1 MTELKGIYC
10 IEVFKFDLESPNT
23 LTNMLTNTMSFFVSG
38 IENAY
43 NSYET
48 TVKQE
53 REVQLKRNE
62 MITVQLSNVDID
74 DESGRLYSGQCI
86 EKVIIHYEEKEEEEK
101 YYCQSVNRPLRLVF
115 KDEELKKLVPDALN
129 INLWDLQDKEVS
141 HVLFYYGIE
150 EKYPEKSKDIHN
162 TLMEIRKVFKNSINL
177 QGYET
182 EYFDVILEIDKLTDE
197 TDFLVKTGFKQH
209 TWSEPEEYFYKTKPW
224 NDGYQTSV
232 KISKD
237 LHNLI
242 RDLNDEEI
250 YLNSIVNRRNTLD
263 VIFKLLTSCN
273 SILSEFSRNDGYVE
287 FRNGEFIVVY
297 DSSAFSDGVFE
308 LACYEH
314 PATFIINPTSWS
326 RIKLNYVAKE
336 KTYPVTVVI
345 DADNVMNGF
354 QLRYDYNF
362 PDDVKQLYV
371 QFYDGDID
379 DIRFMTLIKN
389 IPPIVD
395 KMLINDMIDNVLT
408 VKQENQ

>member
-1 MTELKGIYC
+1 MTEVPGIYC
-10 IEVFKFDLESPNT
+10 IDVFKFNLKSPDIIT
-23 LTNMLTNTMSFFVSG
+23 DTMSFFVSG

-48 TVKQE
+48 MVKQKK
-53 REVQLKRNE
+53 EVQLRCNE
-62 MITVQLSNVDID
+62 MITVMLSNVEAG
-74 DESGRLYSGQCI
+74 DETGRLCSGQCI
-86 EKVIIHYEEKEEEEK
+86 EKVNIHYEEKEEDK
-101 YYCQSVNRPLRLVF
+101 YYCQSVNRPLQFVF
-115 KDEELKKLVPDALN
+115 KQEELKSLVPDVIN

-141 HVLFYYGIE
+141 HILSFYGIE
-150 EKYPEKSKDIHN
+150 EKYPEKSKDIHKR
-162 TLMEIRKVFKNSINL
+162 LMEIRKVFKNSINL
-177 QGYET
+177 QMYET
-182 EYFDVILEIDKLTDE
+182 EYFDVILWNENLTDE
-197 TDFLVKTGFKQH
+197 TDVLVKTGFKQH
-209 TWSEPEEYFYKTKPW
+209 TWSEPEEYFYNTTPW

-250 YLNSIVNRRNTLD
+250 YLTSIINRRNTLD
-263 VIFKLLTSCN
+263 TIFKLLISCN
-273 SILSEFSRNDGYVE
+273 SILLEFSHNDGYVE
-287 FRNGEFIVVY
+287 FRNGEFVVVY

-314 PATFIINPTSWS
+314 PTTFIINPASWS

-395 KMLINDMIDNVLT
+395 KMLINDMIDSILN
-408 VKQENQ
+408 VKQ

>member
-1 MTELKGIYC
+1 MTELPGIYC
-10 IEVFKFDLESPNT
+10 IEVFKFDLESQNIIT
-23 LTNMLTNTMSFFVSG
+23 DTMSFFVSG

-48 TVKQE
+48 MVKQE

-62 MITVQLSNVDID
+62 MITVQLSNVDIG
-74 DESGRLYSGQCI
+74 DESGRLHSGQCI
-86 EKVIIHYEEKEEEEK
+86 EKVNIHYKEKEEDK
-101 YYCQSVNRPLRLVF
+101 YFCQSVNRPLQLVF
-115 KDEELKKLVPDALN
+115 KQEELKVLVPDVIN

-141 HVLFYYGIE
+141 HVLSYYRIDKE
-150 EKYPEKSKDIHN
+150 YPEMSKGIHKV
-162 TLMEIRKVFKNSINL
+162 LMEIRKVFKNSINL

-182 EYFDVILEIDKLTDE
+182 EYFDVILGKEKLTDE
-197 TDFLVKTGFKQH
+197 TDVLVKTGFKQH
-209 TWSEPEEYFYKTKPW
+209 TWSEPEEYFYNTRPW

-237 LHNLI
+237 LHNLV
-242 RDLNDEEI
+242 RDLNDDEI
-250 YLNSIVNRRNTLD
+250 YLTSIVNRRNTLD

-273 SILSEFSRNDGYVE
+273 SILSEFSRNEGYVE
-287 FRNGEFIVVY
+287 FRNGEFIIVY

-308 LACYEH
+308 FACYGH
-314 PATFIINPTSWS
+314 PTTFIINPTSS
-326 RIKLNYVAKE
+326 SKFKLNYVAKE
-336 KTYPVTVVI
+336 NTYPVTVVI

-362 PDDVKQLYV
+362 PDDVKKLYV

-379 DIRFMTLIKN
+379 GIRFMTFIKN

-395 KMLINDMIDNVLT
+395 KMLVNDMIDSMLNV
-408 VKQENQ
+408 K